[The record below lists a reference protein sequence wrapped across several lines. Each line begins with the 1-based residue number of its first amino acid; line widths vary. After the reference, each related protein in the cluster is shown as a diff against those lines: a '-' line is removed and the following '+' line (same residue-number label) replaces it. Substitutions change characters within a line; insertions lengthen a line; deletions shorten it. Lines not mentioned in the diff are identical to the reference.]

1 MATTSTATTDVSSSS
16 STNSPDVSNVFTP
29 HTRKSQTATRKTHD
43 IMNTNDILHQFGL
56 QTRKSAKDYL
66 APALGILGAGAA
78 VGAGL
83 SLLLAPKSGKELRGD
98 IKERAVNLKDRAVSL
113 KDSATTLKD
122 RVADR
127 LAGGPN
133 LVEMTRE
140 ELYEEARE
148 LDVHGRSDMTKQE
161 LLEAVQS
168 S

>member
-1 MATTSTATTDVSSSS
+1 MATTITATNDASSSS
-16 STNSPDVSNVFTP
+16 STNSLDALP
-29 HTRKSQTATRKTHD
+29 HHPRKNHLASGKTHE

-66 APALGILGAGAA
+66 GPALGILGAGAA

-98 IKERAVNLKDRAVSL
+98 IRNKAVDLKDKAVGL
-113 KDSATTLKD
+113 KDSASTLKD

-127 LAGGPN
+127 LSGGPN

-148 LDVHGRSDMTKQE
+148 LDVQGRSDMTKQE
-161 LLEAVQS
+161 LLAAVQS
-168 S
+168 A